1 VVSQLFP
8 TLIIGKTVDY
18 LWGIPYYHPM
28 ELRHLRYFCAVAEFG
43 TFGAASKQLHVSQ
56 SAISEQISDLEDEIG
71 GALLD
76 RSRRATRLTP
86 EGELFLIEA
95 RKTLAAADRAVDVT
109 QRALIGQE
117 GSLAIGF
124 FLWGAGGFFSRII
137 RDYRRL
143 HPNIKLT
150 LFEMHAAVQM
160 EALVSGKIDIG
171 FTRPLEPPFDH
182 VLKAELLYKDPL
194 VVVLPRDH
202 RLATAPVRAEWLAE
216 ERFVML
222 DRQMAKVQF
231 DAILA
236 LCSGAGFSPNI
247 VSVTESWPGVL
258 TLVESGEGIALV
270 PSGVRYLLTPGLV
283 VCDLVPQTAHVG
295 ISVAWN
301 PLHDGPIQRGF
312 LDLVRENRER
322 IQRTNGN

>member
-1 VVSQLFP
+1 M
-8 TLIIGKTVDY
+8 IGKTVA
-18 LWGIPYYHPM
+18 GILVYFYYQPM
-28 ELRHLRYFCAVAEFG
+28 ELRHLRYFCAVADFG
-43 TFGAASKQLHVSQ
+43 TFGAASRHLHVSQ
-56 SAISEQISDLEDEIG
+56 SAISEQIADLETEIG

-76 RSRRATRLTP
+76 RSRRTARLTP
-86 EGELFLIEA
+86 EGELFLAEA
-95 RKTLAAADRAVDVT
+95 RKTLAAADRAVDVA
-109 QRALIGQE
+109 QRALDGQE

-137 RDYRRL
+137 REYRRL

-160 EALVSGKIDIG
+160 EALQSGKIDIG
-171 FTRPLEPPFDH
+171 FTRPLEPPLDH
-182 VLKAELLYKDPL
+182 ILRAELLYNDPL
-194 VVVLPRDH
+194 AVVLPRDH

-222 DRQMAKVQF
+222 DRQLARVHF
-231 DAILA
+231 DGILA

-283 VCDLVPQTAHVG
+283 LCELIPQIAHVG
-295 ISVAWN
+295 ICVAWN
-301 PLHDGPIQRGF
+301 PANAGPIQENF
-312 LDLVRENRER
+312 LKLVRENKDR